1 MSTNN
6 FLLGAQHAQL
16 AEAHVEGRALEG
28 SIGLLHH
35 NHVDSPCESG
45 RVESAV
51 QLLHRH
57 KHRLRQLAH
66 DIHGLGLQTTRGE
79 VRGQWRRKVSALA
92 DFWSTVISTPVSTI
106 KPLHGHSV
114 RVDFMKE

>member
-1 MSTNN
+1 MREQIIGERIEMWKWETSANN

-35 NHVDSPCESG
+35 DHVDSPREGG

-66 DIHGLGLQTTRGE
+66 DIHGLGLRA
-79 VRGQWRRKVSALA
+79 K
-92 DFWSTVISTPVSTI
+92 
-106 KPLHGHSV
+106 
-114 RVDFMKE
+114 KEK

>member
-1 MSTNN
+1 MWAGEMSAHDL
-6 FLLGAQHAQL
+6 LLGAQHAQL
-16 AEAHVEGRALEG
+16 AEAHVEGGALEG

-35 NHVDSPCESG
+35 DHVDAPREGC

-66 DIHGLGLQTTRGE
+66 DIHGLGLTETKG
-79 VRGQWRRKVSALA
+79 K
-92 DFWSTVISTPVSTI
+92 
-106 KPLHGHSV
+106 
-114 RVDFMKE
+114 